1 MQAHHVKRNQTNN
14 EQLMRLCKP
23 ELGSTLWMS
32 DDKINVTVQDVQKG
46 NQLRQTLA
54 GVRWIQKAVEL
65 RH

>member
-1 MQAHHVKRNQTNN
+1 MTFVGIPQ
-14 EQLMRLCKP
+14 KP

-32 DDKINVTVQDVQKG
+32 DDEFNATVEDVQER

-54 GVRWIQKAVEL
+54 GVRWIEETIQL